1 MSSSMGAGSVGKVKA
16 RIVSPHYLSG
26 NSGHEKSAPCGALFG
41 RCRLFD
47 DDFAAHDGVV
57 AGE

>member
-1 MSSSMGAGSVGKVKA
+1 MGAGSVGKVKA
-16 RIVSPHYLSG
+16 RIVSPHFLSG
-26 NSGHEKSAPCGALFG
+26 NRGHEKSAPCGALFG